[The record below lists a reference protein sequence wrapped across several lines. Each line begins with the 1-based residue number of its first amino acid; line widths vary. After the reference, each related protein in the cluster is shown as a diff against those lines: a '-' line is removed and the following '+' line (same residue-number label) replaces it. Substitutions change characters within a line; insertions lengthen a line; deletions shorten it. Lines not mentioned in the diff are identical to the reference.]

1 MKAIRI
7 EGLTKHYGAH
17 QVLRGIDLEL
27 AQGELLALLGPSG
40 CGKSTTLQMLA
51 GFDQPTGGQIW
62 IGDRQVS
69 GAGVTVPPERR
80 NISLVFQ
87 NYAVWPH
94 MTVFENVAYGLQV
107 RKVARA
113 ELERRVRRALDTVRL
128 TALAQRY
135 PSELS
140 GGQQQRVALARALV
154 VEPDILLLDEPLS
167 NLDAHLR
174 EEMRYEIRQVHD
186 LLGLTTVYVTHDQG
200 EALVTADKIAVMQ
213 SGQVQQ
219 FDSPVNVFS
228 RPANT
233 FVASFIGTNNEL
245 HGQLAEPGVLR
256 VGDRVLRGDDRSQ
269 AGAGGAACLC
279 IRPSAVKLGAAPGAN
294 TLGGTVTRVAYLGE
308 YRDVQVELATGQLVR
323 AYVDP
328 YSTLEPGQRVEVHL
342 PVEHCQILSVT
353 TS

>member
-7 EGLTKHYGAH
+7 QGLTKNYGSH

-51 GFDQPTGGQIW
+51 GFDQPSGGAIW

-69 GAGVTVPPERR
+69 GQGVMIPPERR

-94 MTVFENVAYGLQV
+94 KTVFENVAFGLQV
-107 RKVARA
+107 RKVPAA
-113 ELERRVRRALDTVRL
+113 QLQDRVKKALDTVRL
-128 TALAQRY
+128 SALAQRY

-213 SGQVQQ
+213 AGQVQQ
-219 FDSPVNVFS
+219 FDSPVNVFT

-233 FVASFIGTNNEL
+233 FVASFIGNNNEL
-245 HGQLAEPGVLR
+245 RGTVPARGELR
-256 VGDRVLRGDDRSQ
+256 CGDALLRGEDRS
-269 AGAGGAACLC
+269 GAAPGAQACLS
-279 IRPSAVKLGAAPGAN
+279 IRPSAVRLGRHEASN
-294 TLGGTVTRVAYLGE
+294 ILSGTVSRVAYLGE
-308 YRDVQVELATGQLVR
+308 YRDVLVELWPGVSVR
-323 AYVDP
+323 AFVDP
-328 YSTLEPGQRVEVHL
+328 ALALESGQRVDVSL
-342 PVEHCQILSVT
+342 PIAQCQILSVST
-353 TS
+353 T

>member
-7 EGLTKHYGAH
+7 QGLTKNYGAH

-51 GFDQPTGGQIW
+51 GFDQPTDGAIW
-62 IGDRQVS
+62 IGERQVS
-69 GAGVTVPPERR
+69 GKGVMIPPERR

-94 MTVFENVAYGLQV
+94 KTVFENVAFGLQV
-107 RKVARA
+107 RKVSGA
-113 ELERRVRRALDTVRL
+113 ELEARVKKALNTVRL
-128 TALAQRY
+128 TALAHRY

-174 EEMRYEIRQVHD
+174 EEMRHEIRQVHD
-186 LLGLTTVYVTHDQG
+186 MLGLTTVYVTHDQG

-213 SGQVQQ
+213 GGQVQQ
-219 FDSPVNVFS
+219 FDSPVNVFT

-233 FVASFIGTNNEL
+233 FVASFIGNNNEL
-245 HGQLAEPGVLR
+245 RGTLSAPGTLECGDITLHGE
-256 VGDRVLRGDDRSQ
+256 DRSG
-269 AGAGGAACLC
+269 ARAGGDACLC
-279 IRPSAVKLGAAPGAN
+279 IRPSAVRLGRHEHAN
-294 TLGGTVTRVAYLGE
+294 QLSGTVTRVAYLGE
-308 YRDVQVELATGQLVR
+308 YRDVLIEVRPGLTVR
-323 AYVDP
+323 AFVDP
-328 YSTLEPGQRVEVHL
+328 TTKIEVGQRTDVSL
-342 PVEHCQILSVT
+342 PISHCQLLSVST
-353 TS
+353 T